1 MKKTLVALLAIV
13 SVFCTFC
20 LTACGGSKEASIAG
34 TYKFF
39 SMTETYNG
47 ETETTNVGDEIYPG
61 IIITEDFMVVELKE
75 DGTFIAMMEGE
86 ESGTGTWVKS
96 GNNVVVTPTGEG
108 NDEDETVTF
117 KLDGDTLT
125 MEETEEY
132 EGETYSSTMVLK
144 KAQNSN
150 TSPSTTP
157 TTAPTVTPSVSES
170 SIVGTYKFFSMKIG
184 DGITVNAGAEFNGF
198 ELTED
203 YMVLELKSDNTVSM
217 TVEGEDSGTGTWVKS
232 GNNVVLT
239 VEGEAE
245 TYTLDGETLS
255 WTFTEEGENYEIVF
269 KKAQNTPTVTPTVA
283 PTVAPSVAP
292 SISESSIVGTYKFQS
307 MSMTYEG
314 VTQTVNAGDTY
325 SGVTLDENYIV
336 MELKEDGTAKMSTTL
351 AGTLVDESI
360 GTWVQDGGNVV
371 ITIDDEPE
379 IATIYGD
386 FLIIEGTNEG
396 YTNEVVLKK

>member
-170 SIVGTYKFFSMKIG
+170 SIVGTYKF
-184 DGITVNAGAEFNGF
+184 
-198 ELTED
+198 
-203 YMVLELKSDNTVSM
+203 
-217 TVEGEDSGTGTWVKS
+217 
-232 GNNVVLT
+232 
-239 VEGEAE
+239 
-245 TYTLDGETLS
+245 
-255 WTFTEEGENYEIVF
+255 
-269 KKAQNTPTVTPTVA
+269 
-283 PTVAPSVAP
+283 
-292 SISESSIVGTYKFQS
+292 QS